1 MWGICAYYV
10 ADSSVTRFARATS
23 STLEEELDKYKNV
36 IPQNRLS
43 ILIGIS
49 KVGVNMSKSYVYIM
63 TNNCSSTLYTG
74 VTSNLQQRVMQHR
87 NKAFG
92 GFTSRY
98 RLTRLVYVEE
108 LPTITSA
115 ISREKRIKM
124 MSRERKMQLINKINP
139 DWKNLL

>member
-1 MWGICAYYV
+1 MY
-10 ADSSVTRFARATS
+10 
-23 STLEEELDKYKNV
+23 
-36 IPQNRLS
+36 
-43 ILIGIS
+43 
-49 KVGVNMSKSYVYIM
+49 KSYVYIM

-87 NKAFG
+87 NKTFG

-124 MSRERKMQLINKINP
+124 MSRERKMQLINNMNP